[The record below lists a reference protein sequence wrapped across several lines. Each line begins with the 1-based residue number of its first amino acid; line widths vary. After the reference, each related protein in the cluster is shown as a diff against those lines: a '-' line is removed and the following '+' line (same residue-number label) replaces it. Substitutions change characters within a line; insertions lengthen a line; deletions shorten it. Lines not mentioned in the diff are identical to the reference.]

1 MEKEKKEEGEEAKN
15 RRSNGMEEGKEG
27 GGNKEARI
35 IKGRKKLRLVCRIH
49 CSSGMCLLCTCRPWG
64 CDIWTK
70 DRQKF
75 VSIHSRCRVT
85 FGNR

>member
-15 RRSNGMEEGKEG
+15 RRSSGKEEGKEG
-27 GGNKEARI
+27 GGNKEVRI
-35 IKGRKKLRLVCRIH
+35 IKGRKKLLLVFRIH
-49 CSSGMCLLCTCRPWG
+49 CSSGICLLCTR

-70 DRQKF
+70 DRQKS
-75 VSIHSRCRVT
+75 VSIHTRCRVT